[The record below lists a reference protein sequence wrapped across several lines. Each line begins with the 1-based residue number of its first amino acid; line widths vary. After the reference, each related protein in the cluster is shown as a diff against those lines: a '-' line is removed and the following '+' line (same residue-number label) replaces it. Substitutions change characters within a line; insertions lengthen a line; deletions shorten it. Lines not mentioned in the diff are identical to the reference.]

1 MGEGQSGPGRR
12 PVGAHT
18 IASMTPGGRA
28 YQLIRRPRAAAII
41 ASRQIGPAP
50 SMPATSYSGSPFAF
64 PTHTPIATSGVYPSV
79 HVSRAPGLVPLF
91 AAAGEGSPD
100 GRTPPDPRK

>member
-18 IASMTPGGRA
+18 IASTTPGGRA

-64 PTHTPIATSGVYPSV
+64 PTHTPIATPGVYPTGQA
-79 HVSRAPGLVPLF
+79 SRAPGPGPPF
-91 AAAGEGSPD
+91 AAAGG
-100 GRTPPDPRK
+100 GGA